1 MNLYGEILLGI
12 ILILT
17 MWQLAVTLSQIV
29 DLIGKERARMR
40 NIVGKIVAVVA
51 AVAFALLELVL
62 PFLID
67 EDLF

>member
-40 NIVGKIVAVVA
+40 NIVGKVVAVVA

>member
-1 MNLYGEILLGI
+1 M
-12 ILILT
+12 ILT

-40 NIVGKIVAVVA
+40 NIGGKVVAVVA
-51 AVAFALLELVL
+51 AVVFALLELVL

>member
-12 ILILT
+12 IMILT

-40 NIVGKIVAVVA
+40 NIVGKVVAVVA